1 MNSQLLDF
9 DRLLLILFAV
19 LLLRLGWQLYAPR
32 PQAQVEERQSAPT
45 PTLEAPLA
53 QGLPTLLSGL
63 EPGVPP
69 NPA

>member
-19 LLLRLGWQLYAPR
+19 LLLKAWLATLR
-32 PQAQVEERQSAPT
+32 PSTQTQVEKRQSAPAS
-45 PTLEAPLA
+45 TLETPLA

-69 NPA
+69 SPA